1 MYPYCLCKH
10 WKWLGAV
17 LLCSRWCGYFLQQR
31 CFVGQ
36 LLALLPQQPTFDE
49 SFKLMLLRLHG
60 FNFAISLARGPSSSF
75 FFWIPCELIQ
85 WRPKMASRFIRKPF
99 PPVWSKTGTLLS
111 SNYGGSWRGRCSP
124 WPVHIQ
130 ASRCVVIDWCSSPDC
145 TVTAHV
151 FVAVSSQR
159 GRTGTP
165 AEPGG
170 CHQGDQPHLSG
181 N

>member
-17 LLCSRWCGYFLQQR
+17 LLCSRWCGYFLQLR

-60 FNFAISLARGPSSSF
+60 FNFAISLACGPSSSF

-99 PPVWSKTGTLLS
+99 PLPEVKQGHYSAAITTAADGVVARRVLCTSKRQGVQWLTDAAVLIARSQLMG
-111 SNYGGSWRGRCSP
+111 
-124 WPVHIQ
+124 
-130 ASRCVVIDWCSSPDC
+130 
-145 TVTAHV
+145 

-159 GRTGTP
+159 GP
-165 AEPGG
+165 SKLGG